1 MSKKGPAHEYKSFE
15 VITQEDPETGDLII
29 PLPPQLLKSLG
40 LKEGDELDFEV
51 DDKGH
56 IIVTKKNK

>member
-1 MSKKGPAHEYKSFE
+1 MSKKGPAHDYKSYE

-29 PLPPQLLKSLG
+29 PLPPHVLKKLG
-40 LKEGDELDFEV
+40 WKEGDEIDFSV

-56 IIVTKKNK
+56 IIVTKLSK

>member
-15 VITQEDPETGDLII
+15 VITQEDPETGDIII
-29 PLPPQLLKSLG
+29 PLPPILLEQLG
-40 LKEGDELDFEV
+40 WAEGDDITFSI

-56 IIVTKKNK
+56 VILSKKSK